1 MNHNPVFIIIFLMAG
16 TLLTSVVSI
25 VPGDKDYG
33 DSNKQKVEDGS
44 AGETDDCDNNEFERA
59 EKNCIAIT
67 EPEPET
73 STLSNQ

>member
-1 MNHNPVFIIIFLMAG
+1 MAG
-16 TLLTSVVSI
+16 MLLTSMVSMVSI
-25 VPGDKDYG
+25 VPAAYSAGDKDNG
-33 DSNKQKVEDGS
+33 DSNKQKIEDES